1 MRNRKVKNHIFLLFG
16 LFFGSLCYGQN
27 PVLSKVNGGASWSV
41 AFNKPIIATSSTTD
55 ITLDES
61 NYTLVIRHNT
71 AVINLPY
78 PTDAR
83 HRVYVLVNNN
93 NSSHSIN
100 ILSDANGNNGTF
112 TDITSNAPVSSL
124 FSIPA
129 KTSMTVQSNGATWYQ
144 IQ

>member
-1 MRNRKVKNHIFLLFG
+1 MKNRKVKNYIFLLFG
-16 LFFGSLCYGQN
+16 LFFGILCYGQN
-27 PVLSKVNGGASWSV
+27 EVLTKIDGGASWSV
-41 AFNKPIIATSSTTD
+41 ETSKPIDVTSSGYSN
-55 ITLDES
+55 TLDET
-61 NYTLVIRHNT
+61 NYSVIIRHANAT
-71 AVINLPY
+71 INLLY

-112 TDITSNAPVSSL
+112 TDITSNAPVSSS